1 MYIYILVNINNN
13 FRYLL
18 RETSTRHRSAVNY
31 GNMKC
36 DYKAYN
42 PQSTPSRYS
51 SYIDLPFDDGEGIE
65 RSPFALASRKK
76 KWEIYIFRTFLGQKV
91 FFFILVAENKRRKNE
106 RKRNFIYIEI
116 NNHWKPSVWAH
127 SNVIYDV
134 IHHFYREKTFS
145 CLSLPLSQSL
155 WASSFCRLLSLSLAK
170 DFLCRSSLM
179 RTKPNQTKP
188 KRTEPKPNP
197 KQNPSQKQAP
207 CPTYGWCLEEIRE
220 KVSAKRGRKF
230 PRDPALMMQPP
241 TSPCQPPQST
251 SHSGAPKPTLLP
263 RLMLMKCM
271 RMKYGKLQIALA
283 KSKEW

>member
-1 MYIYILVNINNN
+1 MKCTYIFWWTLIIIFDIYYGKHRQGIGVPLTM
-13 FRYLL
+13 
-18 RETSTRHRSAVNY
+18 ETWNVITRHTTPNQP
-31 GNMKC
+31 
-36 DYKAYN
+36 
-42 PQSTPSRYS
+42 PQDILLTLISPSTM
-51 SYIDLPFDDGEGIE
+51 E
-65 RSPFALASRKK
+65 RVSKGRHLHWLAEKK

-179 RTKPNQTKP
+179 RTKPNQTKTNRTKTKP
-188 KRTEPKPNP
+188 KTKPQPKASPLP
-197 KQNPSQKQAP
+197 HI
-207 CPTYGWCLEEIRE
+207 W
-220 KVSAKRGRKF
+220 VM
-230 PRDPALMMQPP
+230 PR
-241 TSPCQPPQST
+241 
-251 SHSGAPKPTLLP
+251 
-263 RLMLMKCM
+263 RN
-271 RMKYGKLQIALA
+271 
-283 KSKEW
+283 